1 MSVIPRYWDDLKKV
15 HVNAL
20 PPKAYLIPFQNQ
32 ETAQG
37 NKREE
42 SEYFTLLNGL
52 WNFCYYP
59 SVLDIE
65 EDFLN
70 RSAKEMDTIPVPGM
84 WQTNGYDSAAYI
96 SSPYPFPFDPP
107 NVPEKNPAGVYTR
120 EFDLFPDKEKV
131 YTLVFEGV
139 DSCLYVWVNGRFVGY
154 SEVSHC
160 ESAFDITD
168 FLICG
173 KNRIT
178 AVVLKWCSGSYFED
192 QDKIRMTG
200 IFRDV
205 YLLARDQTHIFD
217 LFLQPQVDETL
228 QNGTLLC
235 DITLSGGSA
244 EAEILLLSPKKECID
259 KQNIFI
265 NQTGSVRFEIPSP
278 ELWSAESPVLYGV
291 LIRCGTEVIYKRIG
305 FRRIEVQNSVFLLN
319 RKNIK
324 LKGVNRHDTH
334 PQKGYV
340 TDYAHMLRDVLLMK
354 QNNINAVRTSHYPND
369 PRFYE
374 LCDEYGLY
382 VVSEADLE
390 THGCVY
396 VKDLTYFVDH
406 KEYEEICVDRI
417 MRMVESFKNNSSVI
431 IWSLGNESGWGRNH
445 QKACELIRQRD
456 GSRLLH
462 CETNS
467 SMADYNDIAW
477 QNSEKPYLD
486 LYSNMYPS
494 LEQMQK
500 YLSSSDMRPYFL
512 CEYSHA
518 MGNSCG
524 DLADYWD
531 FFYQH
536 DRIMGGCVWE
546 WCEHSI
552 QLMSRDGKRY
562 YGYGGDFGD
571 PVNLYNFCADGLT
584 SPERE
589 PRSSLLELKNIYSP
603 IKIEYYEGKVKVFN
617 RYDFTSLAHCRFYW
631 CVQQNG
637 KTIKDGEFQLNT
649 LPGDAAEVSIVLPAL
664 RGIYYLNVEVFDG
677 DNWIYLWQTELT
689 AEEDSRS
696 LPKGKKLLVKDQGGS
711 VLVEGRH
718 FLYEIDKTQPSV
730 KRIRYQHEIL
740 NAPMQLTAWRAPLDN
755 DRKLVPEWTSYAN
768 GNYRYP
774 YMDVKNF
781 TVKSHTEEAVI
792 FAYTF
797 SFGAMGQKPAITG
810 SMELTV
816 YSCGILVLSQQSAL
830 RKLDIWLPRY
840 GYVWPLCDS
849 YKQVGYLGFGPQE
862 SYIDKHHAAQ
872 MGVYETTVQNM
883 FVDYAKPQENGSV
896 YGTRW
901 ASLTDENGSGILF
914 AGKPFSFHAGDYT
927 PDELFEKKH
936 SFELKKSG
944 STIVHTDYF
953 MSGVGSGACGPE
965 LAQKYRLEERNIHF
979 CLMLTPF
986 HRREDPFEKLAIAN
1000 NIWKEQE
1007 KI

>member
-1 MSVIPRYWDDLKKV
+1 MQYNYKLYVKKVKEISKMSVIPRYWDDLKKV

-278 ELWSAESPVLYGV
+278 ELWSAENPVLYGV

-305 FRRIEVQNSVFLLN
+305 FRRIEVQNSIFLLN

-354 QNNINAVRTSHYPND
+354 QNNINAVRTSHY
-369 PRFYE
+369 R
-374 LCDEYGLY
+374 
-382 VVSEADLE
+382 
-390 THGCVY
+390 
-396 VKDLTYFVDH
+396 
-406 KEYEEICVDRI
+406 
-417 MRMVESFKNNSSVI
+417 
-431 IWSLGNESGWGRNH
+431 
-445 QKACELIRQRD
+445 
-456 GSRLLH
+456 
-462 CETNS
+462 
-467 SMADYNDIAW
+467 
-477 QNSEKPYLD
+477 
-486 LYSNMYPS
+486 
-494 LEQMQK
+494 
-500 YLSSSDMRPYFL
+500 
-512 CEYSHA
+512 
-518 MGNSCG
+518 
-524 DLADYWD
+524 
-531 FFYQH
+531 
-536 DRIMGGCVWE
+536 
-546 WCEHSI
+546 
-552 QLMSRDGKRY
+552 
-562 YGYGGDFGD
+562 
-571 PVNLYNFCADGLT
+571 
-584 SPERE
+584 
-589 PRSSLLELKNIYSP
+589 
-603 IKIEYYEGKVKVFN
+603 
-617 RYDFTSLAHCRFYW
+617 
-631 CVQQNG
+631 
-637 KTIKDGEFQLNT
+637 
-649 LPGDAAEVSIVLPAL
+649 
-664 RGIYYLNVEVFDG
+664 
-677 DNWIYLWQTELT
+677 
-689 AEEDSRS
+689 
-696 LPKGKKLLVKDQGGS
+696 
-711 VLVEGRH
+711 
-718 FLYEIDKTQPSV
+718 
-730 KRIRYQHEIL
+730 
-740 NAPMQLTAWRAPLDN
+740 
-755 DRKLVPEWTSYAN
+755 
-768 GNYRYP
+768 
-774 YMDVKNF
+774 
-781 TVKSHTEEAVI
+781 
-792 FAYTF
+792 
-797 SFGAMGQKPAITG
+797 
-810 SMELTV
+810 
-816 YSCGILVLSQQSAL
+816 
-830 RKLDIWLPRY
+830 
-840 GYVWPLCDS
+840 
-849 YKQVGYLGFGPQE
+849 
-862 SYIDKHHAAQ
+862 
-872 MGVYETTVQNM
+872 
-883 FVDYAKPQENGSV
+883 
-896 YGTRW
+896 
-901 ASLTDENGSGILF
+901 
-914 AGKPFSFHAGDYT
+914 
-927 PDELFEKKH
+927 
-936 SFELKKSG
+936 
-944 STIVHTDYF
+944 
-953 MSGVGSGACGPE
+953 
-965 LAQKYRLEERNIHF
+965 
-979 CLMLTPF
+979 
-986 HRREDPFEKLAIAN
+986 
-1000 NIWKEQE
+1000 
-1007 KI
+1007 